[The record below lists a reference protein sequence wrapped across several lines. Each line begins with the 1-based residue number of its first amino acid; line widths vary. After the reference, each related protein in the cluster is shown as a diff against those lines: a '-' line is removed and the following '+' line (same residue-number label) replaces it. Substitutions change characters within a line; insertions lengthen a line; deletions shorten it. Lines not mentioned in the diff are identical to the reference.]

1 MNEWIRFTES
11 DLSEH
16 CILVSTIS
24 RIDRYED
31 KLYITFS
38 NEEDYSVY
46 CLESADAAVAI
57 LDKLVLPDR
66 VMETAIRKLRG
77 AE

>member
-16 CILVSTIS
+16 CILISTIS

-31 KLYITFS
+31 KLYLTFF

-46 CLESADAAVAI
+46 CLESVDAAVAI
-57 LDKLVLPDR
+57 LDKLSWSDR
-66 VMETAIRKLRG
+66 VMETAMRKIRG
-77 AE
+77 EE